1 MGNHLE
7 EELMS
12 PGKGLAPTTMTE
24 SEQEVLLV
32 ITGDHNR
39 DHMLI
44 SLGLGTGLRLQELL
58 GLNVGDIAPD
68 GKTVRT
74 RFQLDP
80 AITKSGRP
88 GEVFLSAR
96 LIKKLSRYLEWRS
109 QQGHEMTPE
118 GPLFISQRHQRLGKR
133 RAQQIFRS
141 WQKKAG
147 FDRFYGF
154 HCLRH
159 SAITNVYRA
168 TRDVLLTQRFARHSH
183 LATTT
188 IYTHPSDEDLSR
200 SVQEIRC

>member
-1 MGNHLE
+1 MGKHLE

-24 SEQEVLLV
+24 PEQEDLLT
-32 ITGDHNR
+32 ITRGHAR

-44 SLGLGTGLRLQELL
+44 SVGLGTGLRLQELL
-58 GLNVGDIAPD
+58 GLNVGDVAPD
-68 GKTVRT
+68 GRTVRS

-80 AITKSGRP
+80 AITKGGRS
-88 GEVFLSAR
+88 GEVFLPAR
-96 LIKKLSRYLEWRS
+96 LVEKLQGYLEWKR
-109 QQGHEMTPE
+109 QQHHPMAPGS
-118 GPLFISQRHQRLGKR
+118 PLFISQRGTRLSKR
-133 RAQQIFRS
+133 RAQQIFRH
-141 WQKKAG
+141 WQEKAA

-168 TRDVLLTQRFARHSH
+168 TRDVLLTQRFARHSN

-188 IYTHPSDEDLSR
+188 IYTHPSDDDLYR
-200 SVQEIRC
+200 SVQKLRC